1 VDVVPQML
9 VLVAPVVFLPVIM
22 LLAWV
27 ERVVPVERVGPGVP
41 PGDVP

>member
-1 VDVVPQML
+1 ML

-27 ERVVPVERVGPGVP
+27 ERVVPKEGPVPSVP
-41 PGDVP
+41 PDEAP

>member
-1 VDVVPQML
+1 MLLML

-27 ERVVPVERVGPGVP
+27 EEVVPGVP
-41 PGDVP
+41 PDEVQ